1 MMEGVGKYSRHYPMN
16 VAIVTTRTEKE
27 QDAMAAAW
35 HSTISFKPPLYGVSI
50 APKRHTYGLI
60 LESKKFAINFVPK
73 EKAVISAQT
82 GGVSGR
88 DVDKFE
94 MFDLPLEEESGL
106 DLPVLK
112 DAYAAY
118 ECKLHSNHTLGD
130 HEWFV
135 GEVHFT
141 HFEKDAFD
149 DGQMLRLE
157 KVSPTLYIGF
167 DNYLFPT
174 VYEVKHLERSR
185 LPEKD
190 QG

>member
-1 MMEGVGKYSRHYPMN
+1 MPKEMMEGVGKFSRHYPAN

-35 HSTISFKPPLYGVSI
+35 HSTISFNPPLYGVSI

-73 EKAVISAQT
+73 EKAAISAQT

-88 DVDKFE
+88 DVNKFE
-94 MFDLPLEEESGL
+94 MFDLPLEEGSGL
-106 DLPVLK
+106 DLPILK

-118 ECKLHSNHTLGD
+118 ECNLHSHHTLGD

-135 GEVHFT
+135 GEVQFT
-141 HFEKDAFD
+141 HFDKDAFD
-149 DGQMLRLE
+149 DRQMLRLE
-157 KVSPTLYIGF
+157 KVSPTLYVGF

-174 VYEVKHLERSR
+174 VYEVKHLKRSK
-185 LPEKD
+185 LP
-190 QG
+190 